1 MKTLLEKKQAKEQA
15 EAQAKA
21 QPHGAAQDD
30 IVDATFT
37 EKKAD

>member
-15 EAQAKA
+15 QA
-21 QPHGAAQDD
+21 QPMPAHDD
-30 IVDATFT
+30 VVDATFT